1 MKYQGRI
8 QHWDDAKGF
17 GFVEPNGGGTRAFV
31 HISSFLKRSRRPVNG
46 DIIVYEM
53 KEDGKGGHKA
63 ASVKLLKD
71 YKNVRSQHN
80 AGKSGS
86 KVPKLVV
93 TVYCSALVLLNLIGQ
108 LPVNVTYFCAVISAI
123 AFSCYGID
131 KSAAK
136 HQRWR
141 ISESKLHILGFL
153 GGWPGAFIAQHVF
166 KHKRSKPAFMRVF
179 WATAALNAFA
189 VGVLASNVLTERWGI
204 AIPFLHQ

>member
-53 KEDGKGGHKA
+53 KDDGKGGQKA

-86 KVPKLVV
+86 KVAKLVV

-123 AFSCYGID
+123 AFACYGID

-141 ISESKLHILGFL
+141 ISESKLHILGLL
-153 GGWPGAFIAQHVF
+153 GGWPGAFMLSMF
-166 KHKRSKPAFMRVF
+166 
-179 WATAALNAFA
+179 LNINVASRLLCVCFGLRLHLTLSPLVYWRLTCLQNA
-189 VGVLASNVLTERWGI
+189 GV
-204 AIPFLHQ
+204 